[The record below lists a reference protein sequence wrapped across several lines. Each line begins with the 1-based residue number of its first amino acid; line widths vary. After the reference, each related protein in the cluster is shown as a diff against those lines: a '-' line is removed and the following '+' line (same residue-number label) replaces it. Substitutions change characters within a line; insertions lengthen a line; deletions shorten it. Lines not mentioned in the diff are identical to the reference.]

1 MKIATGQ
8 WDDHTTGCLLGYQY
22 FKEIYK
28 LIVISQ
34 CKQKSLNVDPK
45 VIQQISFMGY
55 LECTGGITMFF
66 IIKEIKETVLGF
78 SQGTLKVFWTRSV
91 NSVGINMKWLSIT
104 VQKLSYQVH
113 S

>member
-55 LECTGGITMFF
+55 LECTGGIAMFF

-78 SQGTLKVFWTRSV
+78 SQGTLKVFSTRSV
-91 NSVGINMKWLSIT
+91 NSIGINMKWLSIT
-104 VQKLSYQVH
+104 VQKLSFQVH

>member
-8 WDDHTTGCLLGYQY
+8 WDDYTTDCLLGYPY

-34 CKQKSLNVDPK
+34 IKQKSLNVDPK
-45 VIQQISFMGY
+45 VIQQISFMGS
-55 LECTGGITMFF
+55 LECAGGITMFF
-66 IIKEIKETVLGF
+66 IIKEIKETVLDF
-78 SQGTLKVFWTRSV
+78 LQGTLKAFWTRSV
-91 NSVGINMKWLSIT
+91 NYIGINMKWLSLA